1 MIAWFV
7 LILTIFKEDSM
18 RNCVICS
25 VRYTGVQWPVK
36 AHVGWRAGN
45 AADCVWDKRRLFFL
59 FDNILIGRDEEVF
72 RWVFLKLSSEDL

>member
-1 MIAWFV
+1 
-7 LILTIFKEDSM
+7 M

-72 RWVFLKLSSEDL
+72 R